1 MAFPKKP
8 VAAAVLEEDT
18 AYDDVDT
25 AMEAAEHAKA
35 AVEAAPA
42 DEAIQVVE
50 EPVKE
55 EAVITETEVAV
66 EQPEVAAEKVDD
78 LNSALLGVDMSL
90 PEEDAGLTNDPA
102 SKTDATPS
110 STAAPVS
117 GTDETKPTADENAG
131 ATPSVPTPRL
141 VGDGDHLSP
150 EAKRERAMRERQNAM
165 RGGGG
170 GGGGGIVAAASGAVG
185 SLIRGAGAAVKAAGG
200 QRLADKYLNPDDP
213 LSVAE
218 GLGRTRYS
226 EFNKALKTMGIASR
240 RRENAVNQLND
251 YIARSPSGQRLS
263 ELAHDENKNLPDFM
277 NEIMSGKNS
286 SPEARDLVAKLE
298 RDPNVFK
305 MAADMRHSSEVFD
318 KAQMQ
323 AVKNFDKLQETHA
336 SKINVKVESD
346 RLLDAVEAASES
358 KATPLPLKAK
368 SGDGAEEIDTKEN
381 QKKFMEALEKIKETI
396 AAILQKIAS
405 KLGLGGP
412 K

>member
-25 AMEAAEHAKA
+25 AMEAAEHTKVA
-35 AVEAAPA
+35 AEAAPA
-42 DEAIQVVE
+42 DEANQVVE

-55 EAVITETEVAV
+55 EAVITETEAAE
-66 EQPEVAAEKVDD
+66 EQPEVAAEKVED

-117 GTDETKPTADENAG
+117 GTDETKPTADENTG
-131 ATPSVPTPRL
+131 PTPSSPTPRL
-141 VGDGDHLSP
+141 VGDGDPLSP
-150 EAKRERAMRERQNAM
+150 EAKRDRAMRERQNAM
-165 RGGGG
+165 RGAGG
-170 GGGGGIVAAASGAVG
+170 GGGGGIVAAASGAVS

-200 QRLADKYLNPDDP
+200 QKIADRFLDP
-213 LSVAE
+213 SDPISIAE
-218 GLGRTRYS
+218 RAGRVRYDG
-226 EFNKALKTMGIASR
+226 FNKALKTMSIAAR
-240 RRENAVNQLND
+240 RRENAISQLND
-251 YIARSPSGQRLS
+251 YVANSPSGQKLS
-263 ELAHDENKNLPDFM
+263 ELANDENKSLPDFM
-277 NEIMSGKNS
+277 NDIMIGKNT
-286 SPEARDLVAKLE
+286 SPEARALVEKLE

-305 MAADMRHSSEVFD
+305 MAADMRHSSDVFD
-318 KAQMQ
+318 KAQID
-323 AVKNFDKLQETHA
+323 AVNNLDKLQENHA
-336 SKINVKVESD
+336 SKHNLQFESS
-346 RLLDAVEAASES
+346 RLADAVDAASES

-368 SGDGAEEIDTKEN
+368 SGDGADEIDTKEN

-396 AAILQKIAS
+396 AAILQKIMS
-405 KLGLGGP
+405 KLGMGGP